1 MTLHRVTSLTQRWNV
16 QRETV
21 NRRLAFLKI
30 EATWK
35 DSHSYI
41 NSQQLKQADDLH
53 HHLLQNK
60 PYYTFAKPVTEK
72 KNKSGE
78 DDRYGKIYFIGSRTS
93 GPVKIG
99 FSGQSDLKSRLSQL
113 QTSSPEHL
121 EILGSFSGYIKN
133 EKKVHD
139 FLAPHRLRGEW
150 FEREAALAVHNC
162 ICSKR
167 TTPDSAFVEDL
178 YYASSSVHDPRRSS
192 EEDEADED
200 TLSFSVAHDLLHDY
214 YSTLRGATPDEPLP
228 FRAWLLPQTERDDP
242 TGDLAKDVKIDSEFP
257 AVASL
262 LEYLEYIRYLA
273 GSSAVTRTVVDAW
286 VECRNAIF
294 TLDRS

>member
-78 DDRYGKIYFIGSRTS
+78 DDRYGKVYFIGSRIS

-150 FEREAALAVHNC
+150 FEREAALAVCNYFNSEKKS
-162 ICSKR
+162 SKFADEFSNVAWSL
-167 TTPDSAFVEDL
+167 DSAEDNENDDDDCEEPL
-178 YYASSSVHDPRRSS
+178 VVTVGRALLLDYWLRLRNAS
-192 EEDEADED
+192 
-200 TLSFSVAHDLLHDY
+200 
-214 YSTLRGATPDEPLP
+214 PDQPLP
-228 FRAWLLPQTERDDP
+228 FRAWLLTQTERDHA
-242 TGDLAKDVKIDSEFP
+242 TADLANDYKNDPRFP

-262 LEYLEYIRYLA
+262 PEYLEYVS
-273 GSSAVTRTVVDAW
+273 GSWDVTRTIVDAW
-286 VECRNAIF
+286 VECHSAIF
-294 TLDRS
+294 SLAH